1 MTTYVICYKIEI
13 YHTERKEEKLKI
25 SKRIVSVLAAAVM
38 LMSLSACG
46 NTSPENPEA
55 PSAEQTSAAEAAPM
69 RDIPST
75 ELVKEMK
82 VGWNLGNT
90 LDSVIENP
98 KGTELPSDWET
109 AWGQPVTTKAM
120 IDNVAAQG
128 FNVLRVPVTW
138 EGKFGEAPDYTIDP
152 DWLARVNE
160 IVDYGIDNDMFVILN
175 LHHEDWHMPTYENEA
190 AAQEILVALWTQI
203 ADHFKNYNEKL
214 IFEGLNE
221 PRLKGDPS
229 EWNGGN
235 AEARDVINHWNA
247 AFVETVRNSG
257 GNNKLRHLMVTPYA
271 ASSNDNVLNDFVV
284 PDDDKVIVSIHAYL
298 PYSFALADTAQ
309 ATKEWSADNAA
320 DTRDI
325 DVLMAKLKDYY
336 LDKGTAVIIGE
347 MGTRNRMNT
356 EARAECARYYSNAAH
371 NAGIPICWWD
381 NNAFVGSGENFG
393 IFDRQTFEWRY
404 PAINA
409 ALMEPFTEE

>member
-1 MTTYVICYKIEI
+1 MKF
-13 YHTERKEEKLKI
+13 
-25 SKRIVSVLAAAVM
+25 SKVTAVLAATVM
-38 LMSLSACG
+38 MFSFAACG
-46 NTSPENPEA
+46 NKSDNDGAADADNTSVSEP
-55 PSAEQTSAAEAAPM
+55 APM

-90 LDSVIENP
+90 LDSTITNP

-120 IDNVAAQG
+120 IDSVAAQG
-128 FNVLRVPVTW
+128 FNVLRVPITW
-138 EGKFGEAPDYTIDP
+138 EGKFGEGPDYTIDP

-160 IVDYGIDNDMFVILN
+160 IVDYGIDDDMFVIIN
-175 LHHEDWHMPTYENEA
+175 VHHEEWHMPTYENEA
-190 AAQEILVALWTQI
+190 AAQEILTALWAQI
-203 ADHFKNYNEKL
+203 ADHFKDYNEKL

-221 PRLKGDPS
+221 PRLKGTPM

-235 AEARDVINHWNA
+235 DEARDVINHWNA
-247 AFVETVRNSG
+247 AFVEAVRNSG

-271 ASSNDNVLNDFVV
+271 ASSMDKVLNDFAV

-298 PYSFALADTAQ
+298 PYTFALADNAQ
-309 ATKEWSADNAA
+309 GTTEWSADNPA
-320 DTRDI
+320 DTNDI
-325 DVLMAKLKDYY
+325 DMLMANLKDRY
-336 LDKGTAVIIGE
+336 LDKGRAVIIGE

-356 EARAECARYYSNAAH
+356 EARAQCARYYSEAAH

-381 NNAFVGSGENFG
+381 NNAFVGGGENFG
-393 IFDRQTFEWRY
+393 LFDRKTFEWRY
-404 PAINA
+404 PDIIS
-409 ALMEPFTEE
+409 ALMAPFTEE

>member
-1 MTTYVICYKIEI
+1 MKF
-13 YHTERKEEKLKI
+13 
-25 SKRIVSVLAAAVM
+25 SKVTAVLAATVM
-38 LMSLSACG
+38 MFSFAACG
-46 NTSPENPEA
+46 NKSDNDGAADADNTSVSEP
-55 PSAEQTSAAEAAPM
+55 APM

-90 LDSVIENP
+90 LDSTITNP

-120 IDNVAAQG
+120 IDSVAAQG
-128 FNVLRVPVTW
+128 FNVLRVPITW
-138 EGKFGEAPDYTIDP
+138 EGKFGEGPDYTIDP

-160 IVDYGIDNDMFVILN
+160 IVDYGIDDDMFVIIN
-175 LHHEDWHMPTYENEA
+175 VHHEEWHMPTYENEA
-190 AAQEILVALWTQI
+190 AAQEILTALWAQI

-221 PRLKGDPS
+221 PRLKGTPM

-235 AEARDVINHWNA
+235 DEARDVINHWNA

-271 ASSNDNVLNDFVV
+271 ASSMDKVLNDFAV
-284 PDDDKVIVSIHAYL
+284 PNDDKVIVSIHAYL
-298 PYSFALADTAQ
+298 PYTFALADNAQ
-309 ATKEWSADNAA
+309 ATTEWSADNPA
-320 DTRDI
+320 DTNDI
-325 DVLMAKLKDYY
+325 DMLMANLKDRY
-336 LDKGTAVIIGE
+336 LDKGRAVIIGE

-356 EARAECARYYSNAAH
+356 EARAECARYYSEAAH

-381 NNAFVGSGENFG
+381 NNAFVGGGENFG
-393 IFDRQTFEWRY
+393 LFDRKTFEWRY
-404 PAINA
+404 PDIIS
-409 ALMEPFTEE
+409 ALMAPFTEE

>member
-1 MTTYVICYKIEI
+1 MKF
-13 YHTERKEEKLKI
+13 
-25 SKRIVSVLAAAVM
+25 SKVTAVLAATVM
-38 LMSLSACG
+38 MFSFAACG
-46 NTSPENPEA
+46 NKSDNDGAADADNTSVSEP
-55 PSAEQTSAAEAAPM
+55 APM

-82 VGWNLGNT
+82 VGWDLGNT
-90 LDSVIENP
+90 LDSTITNP

-120 IDNVAAQG
+120 IDSVAAQG
-128 FNVLRVPVTW
+128 FNVLRVPITW
-138 EGKFGEAPDYTIDP
+138 EGKFGEGPDYTIDP

-160 IVDYGIDNDMFVILN
+160 IVDYGIDDDMFVIIN
-175 LHHEDWHMPTYENEA
+175 VHHEEWHMPTYENEA
-190 AAQEILVALWTQI
+190 AAQEILTALWAQI
-203 ADHFKNYNEKL
+203 ADHFKDYNEKL

-221 PRLKGDPS
+221 PRLKGTPM

-235 AEARDVINHWNA
+235 DEARDVINHWNA

-271 ASSNDNVLNDFVV
+271 ASSMDKVLNDFAV

-298 PYSFALADTAQ
+298 PYTFALADNAQ
-309 ATKEWSADNAA
+309 ATTEWSADNPA
-320 DTRDI
+320 DTNDI
-325 DVLMAKLKDYY
+325 DMLMANLKDRY
-336 LDKGTAVIIGE
+336 LDKGRAVIIGE

-356 EARAECARYYSNAAH
+356 EARAECARYYSEAAH

-381 NNAFVGSGENFG
+381 NNAFVGGGENFG
-393 IFDRQTFEWRY
+393 LFDRKTFEWRY
-404 PAINA
+404 PDIIS
-409 ALMEPFTEE
+409 ALMAPFTEE

>member
-1 MTTYVICYKIEI
+1 MKF
-13 YHTERKEEKLKI
+13 
-25 SKRIVSVLAAAVM
+25 SKVTAVLAAAVM
-38 LMSLSACG
+38 MFSFAACG
-46 NTSPENPEA
+46 NKSDNDGAADADNTSVSEP
-55 PSAEQTSAAEAAPM
+55 APM

-90 LDSVIENP
+90 LDSTITNP

-120 IDNVAAQG
+120 IDSVAAQG
-128 FNVLRVPVTW
+128 FNVLRVPITW
-138 EGKFGEAPDYTIDP
+138 EGKFGEGPDYTIDP

-160 IVDYGIDNDMFVILN
+160 IVDYGIDDDMFVIIN
-175 LHHEDWHMPTYENEA
+175 VHHEEWHMPTYENEA
-190 AAQEILVALWTQI
+190 AAQEILTALWAQI
-203 ADHFKNYNEKL
+203 ADHFKDYNEKL

-221 PRLKGDPS
+221 PRLKGTPM

-235 AEARDVINHWNA
+235 DEARDVINHWNA

-271 ASSNDNVLNDFVV
+271 ASSMDKVLNDFAV

-298 PYSFALADTAQ
+298 PYTFALADNAQ
-309 ATKEWSADNAA
+309 ATTEWSADNPA
-320 DTRDI
+320 DTNDI
-325 DVLMAKLKDYY
+325 DMLMANLKDRY
-336 LDKGTAVIIGE
+336 LDKGRAVIIGE

-356 EARAECARYYSNAAH
+356 EARAQCARYYSEAAH

-381 NNAFVGSGENFG
+381 NNAFVGGGENFG
-393 IFDRQTFEWRY
+393 LFDRKTFEWRY
-404 PAINA
+404 PDIIS
-409 ALMEPFTEE
+409 ALMAPFTEE

>member
-1 MTTYVICYKIEI
+1 MKF
-13 YHTERKEEKLKI
+13 
-25 SKRIVSVLAAAVM
+25 SKVTAVLAAAVM
-38 LMSLSACG
+38 MFSFAACG
-46 NTSPENPEA
+46 NNSDSDND
-55 PSAEQTSAAEAAPM
+55 SAADADKTSVSEPAPM

-82 VGWNLGNT
+82 IGWNLGNT
-90 LDSVIENP
+90 LDSTITNP

-120 IDNVAAQG
+120 IDSVAAQG
-128 FNVLRVPVTW
+128 FNVLRVPITW
-138 EGKFGEAPDYTIDP
+138 EGKFGEGPDYTIDP

-160 IVDYGIDNDMFVILN
+160 IVDYGIDNDMFVIIN
-175 LHHEDWHMPTYENEA
+175 VHHEEWHMPTYENEA
-190 AAQEILVALWTQI
+190 AAQEILTALWAQI
-203 ADHFKNYNEKL
+203 ADHFKDYNEKL

-221 PRLKGDPS
+221 PRLKGTPM

-235 AEARDVINHWNA
+235 DEARDVINHWNA

-271 ASSNDNVLNDFVV
+271 ASSMDKVLNDFAV

-298 PYSFALADTAQ
+298 PYTFALADNAQ
-309 ATKEWSADNAA
+309 ATTEWSADNPA
-320 DTRDI
+320 DTNDI
-325 DVLMAKLKDYY
+325 DMLMANLKDRY
-336 LDKGTAVIIGE
+336 LDKGRAVIIGE

-356 EARAECARYYSNAAH
+356 EARAECARYYSEAAH

-381 NNAFVGSGENFG
+381 NNAFVGGGENFG
-393 IFDRQTFEWRY
+393 LFDRKTFEWRY
-404 PAINA
+404 PDIIS
-409 ALMEPFTEE
+409 ALMAPFTEE

>member
-1 MTTYVICYKIEI
+1 MKF
-13 YHTERKEEKLKI
+13 
-25 SKRIVSVLAAAVM
+25 SKVTAVLAATVM
-38 LMSLSACG
+38 MFSFAACG
-46 NTSPENPEA
+46 NKSDNDGAADADNTSVSEP
-55 PSAEQTSAAEAAPM
+55 APM

-90 LDSVIENP
+90 LDSTITNP

-120 IDNVAAQG
+120 IDSVAAQG
-128 FNVLRVPVTW
+128 FNVLRVPITW
-138 EGKFGEAPDYTIDP
+138 EGKFGEGPDYTIDP

-160 IVDYGIDNDMFVILN
+160 IVDYGIDDDMFVIIN
-175 LHHEDWHMPTYENEA
+175 VHHEEWHMPTYENEA
-190 AAQEILVALWTQI
+190 AAQEILTALWAQI
-203 ADHFKNYNEKL
+203 ADHFKDYNEKL

-221 PRLKGDPS
+221 PRLKGTPM

-235 AEARDVINHWNA
+235 DEARDVINHWNA

-271 ASSNDNVLNDFVV
+271 ASSMDKVLNDFAV

-298 PYSFALADTAQ
+298 PYTFALADNAQ
-309 ATKEWSADNAA
+309 ATTEWSADNPA
-320 DTRDI
+320 DTNDI
-325 DVLMAKLKDYY
+325 DMLMANLKDRY
-336 LDKGTAVIIGE
+336 LDKGRAVIIGE

-356 EARAECARYYSNAAH
+356 EARAQCAKYYSEAAH

-381 NNAFVGSGENFG
+381 NNAFVGGGENFG
-393 IFDRQTFEWRY
+393 LFDRKTFEWRY
-404 PAINA
+404 PDIIS
-409 ALMEPFTEE
+409 ALMAPFTEE

>member
-1 MTTYVICYKIEI
+1 MKF
-13 YHTERKEEKLKI
+13 
-25 SKRIVSVLAAAVM
+25 SKVTAVLAAAVM
-38 LMSLSACG
+38 MFSFAACG
-46 NTSPENPEA
+46 NNSDSDND
-55 PSAEQTSAAEAAPM
+55 SAADADKTSVSEPAPM

-82 VGWNLGNT
+82 IGWNLGNT
-90 LDSVIENP
+90 LDSTITNP

-120 IDNVAAQG
+120 IDSVAAQG
-128 FNVLRVPVTW
+128 FNVLRVPITW
-138 EGKFGEAPDYTIDP
+138 EGKFGEGPDYTIDP

-160 IVDYGIDNDMFVILN
+160 IVDYGIDDDMFVIIN
-175 LHHEDWHMPTYENEA
+175 VHHEEWHMPTYENEA
-190 AAQEILVALWTQI
+190 AAQEILTALWAQI
-203 ADHFKNYNEKL
+203 ADHFKDYNEKL

-221 PRLKGDPS
+221 PRLKGTPM

-235 AEARDVINHWNA
+235 DEARDVINHWNA

-271 ASSNDNVLNDFVV
+271 ASSMDKVLNDFAV

-298 PYSFALADTAQ
+298 PYTFALADNAQ
-309 ATKEWSADNAA
+309 ATTEWSADNPA
-320 DTRDI
+320 DTNDI
-325 DVLMAKLKDYY
+325 DMLMANLKDRY
-336 LDKGTAVIIGE
+336 LDKGRAVIIGE

-356 EARAECARYYSNAAH
+356 EARAECARYYSEAAH

-381 NNAFVGSGENFG
+381 NNAFVGGGENFG
-393 IFDRQTFEWRY
+393 LFDRKTFEWRY
-404 PAINA
+404 PDIIS
-409 ALMEPFTEE
+409 ALMAPFTEE

>member
-1 MTTYVICYKIEI
+1 MKF
-13 YHTERKEEKLKI
+13 
-25 SKRIVSVLAAAVM
+25 SKVTAVLAAAVM
-38 LMSLSACG
+38 MFSFAACENNSDSDNDG
-46 NTSPENPEA
+46 AADADKTSVSEP
-55 PSAEQTSAAEAAPM
+55 APM

-82 VGWNLGNT
+82 IGWNLGNT
-90 LDSVIENP
+90 LDSTITNP

-120 IDNVAAQG
+120 IDSVAAQG
-128 FNVLRVPVTW
+128 FNVLRVPITW
-138 EGKFGEAPDYTIDP
+138 EGKFSEGPDYTIDP

-160 IVDYGIDNDMFVILN
+160 IVDYGIDDDMFVIIN
-175 LHHEDWHMPTYENEA
+175 VHHEEWHMPTYENEA
-190 AAQEILVALWTQI
+190 AAQEILTALWAQI
-203 ADHFKNYNEKL
+203 AEHFKDYNEKL

-221 PRLKGDPS
+221 PRLKGTPM

-235 AEARDVINHWNA
+235 DEARDVINHWNA

-271 ASSNDNVLNDFVV
+271 ASSMDKVLNDFAV

-298 PYSFALADTAQ
+298 PYTFALAGNAQ
-309 ATKEWSADNAA
+309 ATTEWSADNPA
-320 DTRDI
+320 DTNDI
-325 DVLMAKLKDYY
+325 DMLMANLKDRY
-336 LDKGTAVIIGE
+336 LDKGRAVIIGE

-356 EARAECARYYSNAAH
+356 EARAECARYYSEAAH

-381 NNAFVGSGENFG
+381 NNAFVGGGENFG
-393 IFDRQTFEWRY
+393 LFDRKTFEWRY
-404 PAINA
+404 PDIIS
-409 ALMEPFTEE
+409 ALMAPFTEE

>member
-1 MTTYVICYKIEI
+1 MKIYKTIAAVMT
-13 YHTERKEEKLKI
+13 
-25 SKRIVSVLAAAVM
+25 AAVM
-38 LMSLSACG
+38 LLPLSACAG
-46 NTSPENPEA
+46 KADSPA
-55 PSAEQTSAAEAAPM
+55 AEQPAAM

-90 LDSVIENP
+90 LDSVITTP

-128 FNVLRVPVTW
+128 FNILRVPVTW
-138 EGKFGEAPDYTIDP
+138 EGKFGEGPDYTIDP
-152 DWLARVNE
+152 DWMDRVNE

-203 ADHFKNYNEKL
+203 AEHFKKYNEKL

-271 ASSNDNVLNDFVV
+271 ASSGENVLNDLGYTISLYNTTRLTGLYGKIYDGKSTIF
-284 PDDDKVIVSIHAYL
+284 
-298 PYSFALADTAQ
+298 SFIPKDCT
-309 ATKEWSADNAA
+309 SAEGN
-320 DTRDI
+320 
-325 DVLMAKLKDYY
+325 
-336 LDKGTAVIIGE
+336 
-347 MGTRNRMNT
+347 
-356 EARAECARYYSNAAH
+356 
-371 NAGIPICWWD
+371 
-381 NNAFVGSGENFG
+381 
-393 IFDRQTFEWRY
+393 
-404 PAINA
+404 
-409 ALMEPFTEE
+409 

>member
-1 MTTYVICYKIEI
+1 MKFSKI
-13 YHTERKEEKLKI
+13 TA
-25 SKRIVSVLAAAVM
+25 VLAAAVM
-38 LMSLSACG
+38 MFSFATCG
-46 NTSPENPEA
+46 NNTDNNG
-55 PSAEQTSAAEAAPM
+55 AADADKASVSETAPM

-90 LDSVIENP
+90 LDSTITNP

-120 IDNVAAQG
+120 IDSVAAQG
-128 FNVLRVPVTW
+128 FNVLRVPITW
-138 EGKFGEAPDYTIDP
+138 EGKFGEGPDYTIDP

-160 IVDYGIDNDMFVILN
+160 IVDYGIDNDMFVIIN
-175 LHHEDWHMPTYENEA
+175 VHHEEWHMPTYENEA
-190 AAQEILVALWTQI
+190 AAQEILTALWAQI
-203 ADHFKNYNEKL
+203 ADHFKDYNEKL

-221 PRLKGDPS
+221 PRLKGTPM

-235 AEARDVINHWNA
+235 DEARDVINHWNA

-271 ASSNDNVLNDFVV
+271 ASSMDKVLKDFAV

-298 PYSFALADTAQ
+298 PYTFALADNAQ
-309 ATKEWSADNAA
+309 ATTEWSADNPA
-320 DTRDI
+320 DTNDI
-325 DVLMAKLKDYY
+325 DMLMANLKDRY
-336 LDKGTAVIIGE
+336 LDKGRAVIIGE

-356 EARAECARYYSNAAH
+356 EARAECARYYSEAAH

-381 NNAFVGSGENFG
+381 NNAFVGGGENFG
-393 IFDRQTFEWRY
+393 LFDRKTFEWRY
-404 PAINA
+404 PDIIS
-409 ALMEPFTEE
+409 ALMAPFTEE

>member
-1 MTTYVICYKIEI
+1 MKF
-13 YHTERKEEKLKI
+13 
-25 SKRIVSVLAAAVM
+25 SKVTAVLAAAVM
-38 LMSLSACG
+38 MFSFAACG
-46 NTSPENPEA
+46 NKSDNDGAADADNTSVSEP
-55 PSAEQTSAAEAAPM
+55 APM

-90 LDSVIENP
+90 LDSTITNP

-120 IDNVAAQG
+120 IDSVAAQG
-128 FNVLRVPVTW
+128 FNVLRVPITW
-138 EGKFGEAPDYTIDP
+138 EGKFGEGPDYTIDP

-160 IVDYGIDNDMFVILN
+160 IVDYGIDDDMFVIIN
-175 LHHEDWHMPTYENEA
+175 VHHEEWHMPTYENEA
-190 AAQEILVALWTQI
+190 AAQEILTALWAQI

-221 PRLKGDPS
+221 PRLKGTPM

-235 AEARDVINHWNA
+235 DEARDVINHWNA

-271 ASSNDNVLNDFVV
+271 ASSMDKVLNDFAV

-298 PYSFALADTAQ
+298 PYTFALADNAQ
-309 ATKEWSADNAA
+309 ATTEWSADNPA
-320 DTRDI
+320 DTNDI
-325 DVLMAKLKDYY
+325 DMLMANLKDRY
-336 LDKGTAVIIGE
+336 LDKGRAVIIGE

-356 EARAECARYYSNAAH
+356 EARAECARYYSEAAH

-381 NNAFVGSGENFG
+381 NNAFVGGGENFG
-393 IFDRQTFEWRY
+393 LFDRKTFEWRY
-404 PAINA
+404 PDIIS
-409 ALMEPFTEE
+409 ALMAPFTEE

>member
-1 MTTYVICYKIEI
+1 M
-13 YHTERKEEKLKI
+13 KI
-25 SKRIVSVLAAAVM
+25 SGKIASALTAAVM
-38 LMSLSACG
+38 LMSLSACT
-46 NTSPENPEA
+46 NTSPEA
-55 PSAEQTSAAEAAPM
+55 PDATATETTASEEPAEM

-128 FNVLRVPVTW
+128 FNILRVPVTW
-138 EGKFGEAPDYTIDP
+138 EGKFGEGPDYTIDP

-160 IVDYGIDNDMFVILN
+160 VVDYGIDNDMFVILN

-190 AAQEILVALWTQI
+190 KAQEILVALWTQI

-235 AEARDVINHWNA
+235 AEAREVINHWNA
-247 AFVETVRNSG
+247 AFVDTVRKSG

-298 PYSFALADTAQ
+298 PYAFALADNAQ
-309 ATKEWSADNAA
+309 GTKEWSADNAA

-336 LDKGTAVIIGE
+336 LDKGIAVIIGE
-347 MGTRNRMNT
+347 MGCRNRMNT

-393 IFDRQTFEWRY
+393 IFDRNTFEWRY
-404 PAINA
+404 PDINA
-409 ALMEPFTEE
+409 ALVEPFSEE

>member
-1 MTTYVICYKIEI
+1 MKFSKI
-13 YHTERKEEKLKI
+13 TA
-25 SKRIVSVLAAAVM
+25 VLAAAVM
-38 LMSLSACG
+38 MFSFAACG
-46 NTSPENPEA
+46 NKSDNDGAADADNTSVSEP
-55 PSAEQTSAAEAAPM
+55 APM

-90 LDSVIENP
+90 LDSTITNP

-120 IDNVAAQG
+120 IDSVAAQG
-128 FNVLRVPVTW
+128 FNVLRVPITW
-138 EGKFGEAPDYTIDP
+138 EGKFGEGPDYTIDP

-160 IVDYGIDNDMFVILN
+160 IVDYGIDDDMFVIIN
-175 LHHEDWHMPTYENEA
+175 VHHEEWHMPTYENEA
-190 AAQEILVALWTQI
+190 AAQEILTALWAQI
-203 ADHFKNYNEKL
+203 ADHFKDYNEKL

-221 PRLKGDPS
+221 PRLKGTPM

-235 AEARDVINHWNA
+235 DEARDVINHWNA

-271 ASSNDNVLNDFVV
+271 ASSMDKVLNDFAV

-298 PYSFALADTAQ
+298 PYTFALADNAQ
-309 ATKEWSADNAA
+309 ATTEWSADNPA
-320 DTRDI
+320 DTNDI
-325 DVLMAKLKDYY
+325 DMLMANLKDRY
-336 LDKGTAVIIGE
+336 LDKGRAVIIGE

-356 EARAECARYYSNAAH
+356 EARAQCARYYSEAAH

-381 NNAFVGSGENFG
+381 NNAFVGGGENFG
-393 IFDRQTFEWRY
+393 LFDRKTFEWRY
-404 PAINA
+404 PDIIS
-409 ALMEPFTEE
+409 ALMAPFTEE

>member
-1 MTTYVICYKIEI
+1 MKF
-13 YHTERKEEKLKI
+13 
-25 SKRIVSVLAAAVM
+25 SKVTAVLAAAVM
-38 LMSLSACG
+38 MFSFAACG
-46 NTSPENPEA
+46 NKSDNDGAADADNTSVSEP
-55 PSAEQTSAAEAAPM
+55 APM

-82 VGWNLGNT
+82 VGWDLGNT
-90 LDSVIENP
+90 LDSTITNP

-120 IDNVAAQG
+120 IDSVAAQG
-128 FNVLRVPVTW
+128 FNVLRVPITW
-138 EGKFGEAPDYTIDP
+138 EGKFGEGPDYTIDP

-160 IVDYGIDNDMFVILN
+160 IVDYGIDDDMFVIIN
-175 LHHEDWHMPTYENEA
+175 VHHEEWHMPTYENEA
-190 AAQEILVALWTQI
+190 AAQEILTALWAQI
-203 ADHFKNYNEKL
+203 ADHFKDYNEKL

-221 PRLKGDPS
+221 PRLKGTPM

-235 AEARDVINHWNA
+235 DEARDVINHWNA

-271 ASSNDNVLNDFVV
+271 ASSMDKVLNDFAV

-298 PYSFALADTAQ
+298 PYTFALADNAQ
-309 ATKEWSADNAA
+309 ATTEWSADNPA
-320 DTRDI
+320 DTNDI
-325 DVLMAKLKDYY
+325 DMLMANLKDRY
-336 LDKGTAVIIGE
+336 LDKGRAVIIGE

-356 EARAECARYYSNAAH
+356 EARAECARYYSEAAH

-381 NNAFVGSGENFG
+381 NNAFVGGGENFG
-393 IFDRQTFEWRY
+393 LFDRKTFEWRY
-404 PAINA
+404 PDIIS
-409 ALMEPFTEE
+409 ALMAPFTEE

>member
-1 MTTYVICYKIEI
+1 MKF
-13 YHTERKEEKLKI
+13 
-25 SKRIVSVLAAAVM
+25 SKVTAVLAAAVM
-38 LMSLSACG
+38 MFSFAACG
-46 NTSPENPEA
+46 NKSDNDGAADADNTSVSEP
-55 PSAEQTSAAEAAPM
+55 APM

-90 LDSVIENP
+90 LDSTITNP

-120 IDNVAAQG
+120 IDSVAAQG

-138 EGKFGEAPDYTIDP
+138 EGKFGEGPDYTIDP
-152 DWLARVNE
+152 DWLERVNE
-160 IVDYGIDNDMFVILN
+160 IVDYGIDNDMFVIIN
-175 LHHEDWHMPTYENEA
+175 VHHEEWHMPTYENEA
-190 AAQEILVALWTQI
+190 AAQEILTALWSQI

-221 PRLKGDPS
+221 PRLKGTPM

-235 AEARDVINHWNA
+235 DEARDVINHWNA

-271 ASSNDNVLNDFVV
+271 ASSLDRFLNDFAV

-298 PYSFALADTAQ
+298 PYTFALADTAQ
-309 ATKEWSADNAA
+309 ATVEWSADNAA
-320 DTRDI
+320 DTNDI
-325 DVLMAKLKDYY
+325 DLLMANLKDRY
-336 LDKGTAVIIGE
+336 LDKGRAVIIGE
-347 MGTRNRMNT
+347 MGSRNRMNT
-356 EARAECARYYSNAAH
+356 EARARCAGYYSEAAH

-393 IFDRQTFEWRY
+393 LFDRKNFEWRY
-404 PAINA
+404 PDIIS
-409 ALMEPFTEE
+409 ALMAPFTEE

>member
-1 MTTYVICYKIEI
+1 MITKGHNAMKFSKI
-13 YHTERKEEKLKI
+13 TA
-25 SKRIVSVLAAAVM
+25 VLAAAVM
-38 LMSLSACG
+38 MFSFAACG
-46 NTSPENPEA
+46 K
-55 PSAEQTSAAEAAPM
+55 SADNGDAADASQTSVSEPAPM

-75 ELVKEMK
+75 ELVKEMT
-82 VGWNLGNT
+82 VGWSLGNT
-90 LDSVIENP
+90 LDSTITNP

-120 IDNVAAQG
+120 IDSVAAQG
-128 FNVLRVPVTW
+128 FNVLRVPITW

-160 IVDYGIDNDMFVILN
+160 VVDYGIDNDMFVIIN
-175 LHHEDWHMPTYENEA
+175 LHHEEWHMPTYENEA
-190 AAQEILVALWTQI
+190 AAQEILTALWSQI

-221 PRLKGDPS
+221 PRLKGTPM

-235 AEARDVINHWNA
+235 DEARDVINHWNA

-257 GNNKLRHLMVTPYA
+257 GNNKLRHLMINPYA
-271 ASSNDNVLNDFVV
+271 ASSMDKVLNDFAV
-284 PDDDKVIVSIHAYL
+284 PDDDKVIVSVHAYL

-309 ATKEWSADNAA
+309 ATTEWSADNAA
-320 DTRDI
+320 DTNDI
-325 DVLMAKLKDYY
+325 DLLMANLKDRYI
-336 LDKGTAVIIGE
+336 DKGRAVIIGE

-356 EARAECARYYSNAAH
+356 EARADCARYYSEAAH
-371 NAGIPICWWD
+371 SAGIPICWWD

-393 IFDRQTFEWRY
+393 LFDRKTFEWRY
-404 PAINA
+404 PDIIS
-409 ALMEPFTEE
+409 ALMAPFTEE

>member
-1 MTTYVICYKIEI
+1 MKF
-13 YHTERKEEKLKI
+13 
-25 SKRIVSVLAAAVM
+25 SKVTAVLAAAVM
-38 LMSLSACG
+38 MFSFAACG
-46 NTSPENPEA
+46 NKSDNDGAADADNTSVSEP
-55 PSAEQTSAAEAAPM
+55 APM

-90 LDSVIENP
+90 LDSTITNP

-120 IDNVAAQG
+120 IDSVAAQG
-128 FNVLRVPVTW
+128 FNVLRVPITW
-138 EGKFGEAPDYTIDP
+138 EGKFGEGPDYTIDP

-160 IVDYGIDNDMFVILN
+160 IVDYGIDDDMFVIIN
-175 LHHEDWHMPTYENEA
+175 VHHEEWHMPTYENEA
-190 AAQEILVALWTQI
+190 AAQEILTALWAQI
-203 ADHFKNYNEKL
+203 ADHFKDYNEKL

-221 PRLKGDPS
+221 PRLKGTPM

-235 AEARDVINHWNA
+235 DEARDVINHWNA

-271 ASSNDNVLNDFVV
+271 ASSMDKVLNDFAV

-298 PYSFALADTAQ
+298 PYTFALADNAQ
-309 ATKEWSADNAA
+309 ATTEWSADNPA
-320 DTRDI
+320 DTNDI
-325 DVLMAKLKDYY
+325 DMLMANLKDRY
-336 LDKGTAVIIGE
+336 LDKGRAVIIGE

-356 EARAECARYYSNAAH
+356 EARAECVRYYSEAAH

-381 NNAFVGSGENFG
+381 NNAFVGGGENFG
-393 IFDRQTFEWRY
+393 LFDRKTFEWRY
-404 PAINA
+404 PDIIS
-409 ALMEPFTEE
+409 ALMAPFTEE

>member
-1 MTTYVICYKIEI
+1 M
-13 YHTERKEEKLKI
+13 KI

-46 NTSPENPEA
+46 NTSPENPDAASEQSS
-55 PSAEQTSAAEAAPM
+55 SAEASPM

-90 LDSVIENP
+90 FDSVITNP

-120 IDNVAAQG
+120 IDSVASQG

-160 IVDYGIDNDMFVILN
+160 VVDYGIDNDMFVILN
-175 LHHEDWHMPTYENEA
+175 LHHEEWHMPTYDNEA

-214 IFEGLNE
+214 IFEGMNE
-221 PRLKGDPS
+221 PRLKGTPT

-235 AEARDVINHWNA
+235 AEAREVINHWNA
-247 AFVETVRNSG
+247 AFVETVRNSD

-271 ASSNDNVLNDFVV
+271 ASSGDNVLNDFVV
-284 PDDDKVIVSIHAYL
+284 PEDDKVIVSIHAYL
-298 PYSFALADTAQ
+298 PYTFALADNAQ
-309 ATKEWSADNAA
+309 GTKEWSADNAA

-325 DVLMAKLKDYY
+325 DVLMANLKERY
-336 LDKGTAVIIGE
+336 LDNGIAVIIGE

-356 EARAECARYYSNAAH
+356 DARAECARYYSNAAY
-371 NAGIPICWWD
+371 NAGVPICWWD

-393 IFDRQTFEWRY
+393 IFDRKSFEWRY
-404 PAINA
+404 PDINA
-409 ALMEPFTEE
+409 ALMEPFSEE

>member
-1 MTTYVICYKIEI
+1 MKF
-13 YHTERKEEKLKI
+13 
-25 SKRIVSVLAAAVM
+25 SKVTAVLAAAVM
-38 LMSLSACG
+38 MFSFAACG
-46 NTSPENPEA
+46 NNSDSDND
-55 PSAEQTSAAEAAPM
+55 SAADADKTSVSEPAPM

-82 VGWNLGNT
+82 IGWNLGNT
-90 LDSVIENP
+90 LDSTITNP

-120 IDNVAAQG
+120 IDSVAAQG
-128 FNVLRVPVTW
+128 FNVLRVPITW
-138 EGKFGEAPDYTIDP
+138 EGKFGEGPDYTIDP

-160 IVDYGIDNDMFVILN
+160 IVDYGIDDDMFVIIN
-175 LHHEDWHMPTYENEA
+175 VHHEEWHMPTYENEA
-190 AAQEILVALWTQI
+190 AAQEILTALWAQI
-203 ADHFKNYNEKL
+203 AEHFKDYNEKL

-221 PRLKGDPS
+221 PRLKGTPI

-235 AEARDVINHWNA
+235 DEARDVINHWNA

-271 ASSNDNVLNDFVV
+271 ASSMDKVLNDFAV

-298 PYSFALADTAQ
+298 PYTFALADNAQ
-309 ATKEWSADNAA
+309 ATTEWSADNPA
-320 DTRDI
+320 DTNDI
-325 DVLMAKLKDYY
+325 DMLMANLKDRY
-336 LDKGTAVIIGE
+336 LDKGRAVIIGE

-356 EARAECARYYSNAAH
+356 EARAECARYYSEAAH

-381 NNAFVGSGENFG
+381 NNAFVGGGENFG
-393 IFDRQTFEWRY
+393 LFDRKTFEWRY
-404 PAINA
+404 PDIIS
-409 ALMEPFTEE
+409 ALMAPFTEE

>member
-1 MTTYVICYKIEI
+1 MKF
-13 YHTERKEEKLKI
+13 
-25 SKRIVSVLAAAVM
+25 SKVTAVLAATVM
-38 LMSLSACG
+38 MFSFAACG
-46 NTSPENPEA
+46 NKSDNDGAADADNTSVSEP
-55 PSAEQTSAAEAAPM
+55 APM

-90 LDSVIENP
+90 LDSTITNP

-120 IDNVAAQG
+120 IDSVAAQG
-128 FNVLRVPVTW
+128 FNVLRVPITW
-138 EGKFGEAPDYTIDP
+138 EGKFGEGPDYTIDP

-160 IVDYGIDNDMFVILN
+160 IVDYGIDDDMFVIIN
-175 LHHEDWHMPTYENEA
+175 VHHEEWHMPTYENEA
-190 AAQEILVALWTQI
+190 AAQEILTALWAQI
-203 ADHFKNYNEKL
+203 ADHFKDYNEKL

-221 PRLKGDPS
+221 PRLKGTPM

-235 AEARDVINHWNA
+235 DEARDVINHWNA

-271 ASSNDNVLNDFVV
+271 ASSMDKVLNDFAV

-298 PYSFALADTAQ
+298 PYTFALADNAQ
-309 ATKEWSADNAA
+309 ATTEWSADNPA
-320 DTRDI
+320 DTNDI
-325 DVLMAKLKDYY
+325 DMLMANLKDRY
-336 LDKGTAVIIGE
+336 LDKGRAVIIGE

-356 EARAECARYYSNAAH
+356 EARAQCAEYYSEAAH

-381 NNAFVGSGENFG
+381 NNAFVGGGENFG
-393 IFDRQTFEWRY
+393 LFDRKTFEWRY
-404 PAINA
+404 PDIIS
-409 ALMEPFTEE
+409 ALMAPFTEE

>member
-1 MTTYVICYKIEI
+1 MKF
-13 YHTERKEEKLKI
+13 
-25 SKRIVSVLAAAVM
+25 SKVTAVLAAAIM
-38 LMSLSACG
+38 MFSFAACG
-46 NTSPENPEA
+46 NKSDNDGAADADNTSVSEP
-55 PSAEQTSAAEAAPM
+55 APM

-90 LDSVIENP
+90 LDSTITNP

-120 IDNVAAQG
+120 IDSVAAQG
-128 FNVLRVPVTW
+128 FNVLRVPITW
-138 EGKFGEAPDYTIDP
+138 EGKFGEGPDYTIDP

-160 IVDYGIDNDMFVILN
+160 IVDYGIDNDMFVIIN
-175 LHHEDWHMPTYENEA
+175 VHHEEWHMPTYENEA
-190 AAQEILVALWTQI
+190 AAQEILTALWAQI
-203 ADHFKNYNEKL
+203 ADHFKDYNEKL

-221 PRLKGDPS
+221 PRLKGTPM

-235 AEARDVINHWNA
+235 DEARDVINHWNA

-271 ASSNDNVLNDFVV
+271 ASSMDKVLNDFAV

-298 PYSFALADTAQ
+298 PYTFALADNAQ
-309 ATKEWSADNAA
+309 ATTEWSADNPA
-320 DTRDI
+320 DTNDI
-325 DVLMAKLKDYY
+325 DMLMANLKDRY
-336 LDKGTAVIIGE
+336 LDKGRAVIIGE

-356 EARAECARYYSNAAH
+356 EARAQCARYYSEAAH

-381 NNAFVGSGENFG
+381 NNAFVGGGENFG
-393 IFDRQTFEWRY
+393 LFDRKTFEWRY
-404 PAINA
+404 PDIIS
-409 ALMEPFTEE
+409 ALMAPFTEE

>member
-1 MTTYVICYKIEI
+1 MKF
-13 YHTERKEEKLKI
+13 
-25 SKRIVSVLAAAVM
+25 SKVTAVLAAAVM
-38 LMSLSACG
+38 MFSFAACG
-46 NTSPENPEA
+46 NKSDNDGAADADNTSVSEP
-55 PSAEQTSAAEAAPM
+55 APM

-90 LDSVIENP
+90 LDSTITNP

-120 IDNVAAQG
+120 IDSVAAQG
-128 FNVLRVPVTW
+128 FNVLRVPITW
-138 EGKFGEAPDYTIDP
+138 EGKFGEGPDYTIDP

-160 IVDYGIDNDMFVILN
+160 IVDYGIDDDMFVIIN
-175 LHHEDWHMPTYENEA
+175 VHHEEWHMPTYENEA
-190 AAQEILVALWTQI
+190 AAQEILTALWAQI
-203 ADHFKNYNEKL
+203 ADHFKDYNEKL

-221 PRLKGDPS
+221 PRLKGTPM

-235 AEARDVINHWNA
+235 DEARDVINHWNA

-271 ASSNDNVLNDFVV
+271 ASSMDKVLNDFAV

-298 PYSFALADTAQ
+298 PYTFALADNAQ
-309 ATKEWSADNAA
+309 ATTEWSVDNPA
-320 DTRDI
+320 DTNDI
-325 DVLMAKLKDYY
+325 DMLMANLKDRY
-336 LDKGTAVIIGE
+336 LDKGRAVIIGE

-356 EARAECARYYSNAAH
+356 EARAQCARYYSEAAH

-381 NNAFVGSGENFG
+381 NNAFVGGGENFG
-393 IFDRQTFEWRY
+393 LFDRKTFEWRY
-404 PAINA
+404 PDIIS
-409 ALMEPFTEE
+409 ALMAPFTEE

>member
-1 MTTYVICYKIEI
+1 MKF
-13 YHTERKEEKLKI
+13 
-25 SKRIVSVLAAAVM
+25 SKVTAVLAATVM
-38 LMSLSACG
+38 MFSFAACG
-46 NTSPENPEA
+46 NKSDNDGAADADNTSVSEP
-55 PSAEQTSAAEAAPM
+55 APM

-90 LDSVIENP
+90 LDSTITNP

-120 IDNVAAQG
+120 IDSVAAQG
-128 FNVLRVPVTW
+128 FNVLRVPITW
-138 EGKFGEAPDYTIDP
+138 EGKFGEGPDYTIDP

-160 IVDYGIDNDMFVILN
+160 IVDYGIDDDMFVIIN
-175 LHHEDWHMPTYENEA
+175 VHHEEWHMPTYENEA
-190 AAQEILVALWTQI
+190 AAQEILTALWAQI
-203 ADHFKNYNEKL
+203 ADHFKDYNEKL

-221 PRLKGDPS
+221 PRLKGTPM

-235 AEARDVINHWNA
+235 DEARDVINHWNA

-271 ASSNDNVLNDFVV
+271 ASSMDKVLNDFAV

-298 PYSFALADTAQ
+298 PYTFALADNAQ
-309 ATKEWSADNAA
+309 ATTEWSADNPA
-320 DTRDI
+320 DTNDI
-325 DVLMAKLKDYY
+325 DMLMANLKDRY
-336 LDKGTAVIIGE
+336 LDKGRAVIIGE

-356 EARAECARYYSNAAH
+356 EARAQCARYYSEAAH

-381 NNAFVGSGENFG
+381 NNAFVGGGENFG
-393 IFDRQTFEWRY
+393 LFDRKTFEWRY
-404 PAINA
+404 PDIIS
-409 ALMEPFTEE
+409 ALMAPFTEE

>member
-1 MTTYVICYKIEI
+1 MKF
-13 YHTERKEEKLKI
+13 
-25 SKRIVSVLAAAVM
+25 SKVTAVLAAAVM
-38 LMSLSACG
+38 MFSFAACG
-46 NTSPENPEA
+46 NKSNNGDAADADNPSVSE
-55 PSAEQTSAAEAAPM
+55 PAPM

-90 LDSVIENP
+90 LDSTITNP

-120 IDNVAAQG
+120 IDSVAAQG
-128 FNVLRVPVTW
+128 FNVLRVPITW
-138 EGKFGEAPDYTIDP
+138 EGKFGEGPDYTIDP

-160 IVDYGIDNDMFVILN
+160 IVDYGIDDDMFVIIN
-175 LHHEDWHMPTYENEA
+175 VHHEEWHMPTYENEA
-190 AAQEILVALWTQI
+190 AAQEILTALWAQI

-221 PRLKGDPS
+221 PRLKGTPM

-235 AEARDVINHWNA
+235 DEARDVINHWNA

-271 ASSNDNVLNDFVV
+271 ASSMDKVLNDFAV

-298 PYSFALADTAQ
+298 PYTFALADNAQ
-309 ATKEWSADNAA
+309 ATTEWSADNPA
-320 DTRDI
+320 DTNDI
-325 DVLMAKLKDYY
+325 DMLMANLKDRY
-336 LDKGTAVIIGE
+336 LDKGRAVIIGE

-356 EARAECARYYSNAAH
+356 EARAQCARYYSEAAH

-381 NNAFVGSGENFG
+381 NNAFVGGGENFG
-393 IFDRQTFEWRY
+393 LFDRKTFEWRY
-404 PAINA
+404 PDIIS
-409 ALMEPFTEE
+409 ALMAPFTEE

>member
-1 MTTYVICYKIEI
+1 MKFSKI
-13 YHTERKEEKLKI
+13 TA
-25 SKRIVSVLAAAVM
+25 VLAAAVM
-38 LMSLSACG
+38 MFSFAACG
-46 NTSPENPEA
+46 KSSDNGGTADADKASVSEP
-55 PSAEQTSAAEAAPM
+55 APM

-90 LDSVIENP
+90 LDSTITNP

-120 IDNVAAQG
+120 IDSVAAQG

-138 EGKFGEAPDYTIDP
+138 EGKFGEGPDYTIDP
-152 DWLARVNE
+152 DWLERVNE
-160 IVDYGIDNDMFVILN
+160 IVDYGIDNDMFVIIN
-175 LHHEDWHMPTYENEA
+175 VHHEEWHMPTYENEA
-190 AAQEILVALWTQI
+190 AAQEILTALWSQI

-221 PRLKGDPS
+221 PRLKGTPM

-235 AEARDVINHWNA
+235 DEARDVINHWNA

-271 ASSNDNVLNDFVV
+271 ASSLDRVLNDFAV

-298 PYSFALADTAQ
+298 PYTFALADTAQ
-309 ATKEWSADNAA
+309 ATVEWSADNAA
-320 DTRDI
+320 DTNDI
-325 DVLMAKLKDYY
+325 DLLMANLKDRY
-336 LDKGTAVIIGE
+336 LDKGRAVIIGE
-347 MGTRNRMNT
+347 MGSRNRMNT
-356 EARAECARYYSNAAH
+356 EARARCAGYYSEAAH

-381 NNAFVGSGENFG
+381 NNAFVGGGENFG
-393 IFDRQTFEWRY
+393 LFDRKTFEWRY
-404 PAINA
+404 PDIIS
-409 ALMEPFTEE
+409 ALMAPFTEE

>member
-1 MTTYVICYKIEI
+1 MKF
-13 YHTERKEEKLKI
+13 
-25 SKRIVSVLAAAVM
+25 SKVTAVLAATVM
-38 LMSLSACG
+38 MFSFAACG
-46 NTSPENPEA
+46 NKSDNDG
-55 PSAEQTSAAEAAPM
+55 AADADNTFVSEPAPM

-90 LDSVIENP
+90 LDSTITNP

-120 IDNVAAQG
+120 IDSVAAQG
-128 FNVLRVPVTW
+128 FNVLRVPITW
-138 EGKFGEAPDYTIDP
+138 EGKFGEGPDYTIDP

-160 IVDYGIDNDMFVILN
+160 IVDYGIDDDMFVIIN
-175 LHHEDWHMPTYENEA
+175 VHHEEWHMPTYENEA
-190 AAQEILVALWTQI
+190 AAQEILTALWAQI
-203 ADHFKNYNEKL
+203 ADHFKDYNEKL

-221 PRLKGDPS
+221 PRLKGTPM

-235 AEARDVINHWNA
+235 DEARDVINHWNA

-271 ASSNDNVLNDFVV
+271 ASSMDKVLNDFAV

-298 PYSFALADTAQ
+298 PYTFALADNAQ
-309 ATKEWSADNAA
+309 ATTEWSADNPA
-320 DTRDI
+320 DTNDI
-325 DVLMAKLKDYY
+325 DMLMANLKDRY
-336 LDKGTAVIIGE
+336 LDKGRAVIIGE

-356 EARAECARYYSNAAH
+356 EARAECARYYSEAAH

-381 NNAFVGSGENFG
+381 NNAFVGGGENFG
-393 IFDRQTFEWRY
+393 LFDRKTFEWRY
-404 PAINA
+404 PDIIS
-409 ALMEPFTEE
+409 ALMAPFTEE